1 MVALPRCF
9 RKIQGASTAMAKA
22 RNSMDDKPKRAAC
35 WISLIYALVGAIWI
49 LASDQ
54 VVERLFP
61 DSHSIS
67 HFQTYKGLGYI
78 TVTAVSLYLA
88 LRILFRRTES
98 DVVKLS
104 LEIARR
110 VLRRELTIDPSVLES
125 LVKVALEKLQSQE
138 ISRVRVHPDH
148 QAIMHSSLVRCG
160 AGQQIEV
167 VGDPGQPHGG
177 AIFEINNGKLD
188 ASIDTQLQEIE
199 QGLADRFQRS

>member
-1 MVALPRCF
+1 MQARIRELEQSLEHRVREARQAGLREGEAAE
-9 RKIQGASTAMAKA
+9 RARSGGEITEAVKRLAQATA
-22 RNSMDDKPKRAAC
+22 
-35 WISLIYALVGAIWI
+35 
-49 LASDQ
+49 
-54 VVERLFP
+54 E
-61 DSHSIS
+61 
-67 HFQTYKGLGYI
+67 
-78 TVTAVSLYLA
+78 TAQ
-88 LRILFRRTES
+88 LRGILFRRTES

-138 ISRVRVHPDH
+138 IYRVRVHPDH
-148 QAIMHSSLVRCG
+148 QAIMQSSLVRYG

-167 VGDPGQPHGG
+167 LGDPGQPHGG